1 MGTATIRQVISDA
14 RANEA
19 RDPTLHDHLAQRL
32 PDLQQRLR
40 LPAEDPLGAL
50 ENFSSR
56 YIDYVPDFLEL
67 LREQAGDACGQI
79 DALLNMAEDFFLAP
93 PDAIGESAGLL
104 ALMDEAFLA
113 QRLIEEVNDRFIR
126 SHGSALVHVDMTR
139 ANIIAH
145 HLVGEP
151 LASRLETLVGQG
163 VELVASRSGLFEA
176 LRDAPAPPR
185 QALLELPCMSR
196 EVAVDLRLED
206 SLAGSPEGDAEN

>member
-1 MGTATIRQVISDA
+1 MGTATIRQVIRDA
-14 RANEA
+14 RASEA
-19 RDPTLHDHLAQRL
+19 RDPTLHDHLAERL
-32 PDLQQRLR
+32 TDLQQRLL

-50 ENFSSR
+50 ENFSRR
-56 YIDYVPDFLEL
+56 YIDHVPDFLDL
-67 LREQAGDACGQI
+67 LREQAGEACGQI

-93 PDAIGESAGLL
+93 PEAIGETAGLL

-126 SHGSALVHVDMTR
+126 SHGSPLVHVDMTR

-163 VELVASRSGLFEA
+163 VELVASRSGLFET
-176 LRDAPAPPR
+176 LRDTPARPQ

-196 EVAVDLRLED
+196 EVAVDLRLES
-206 SLAGSPEGDAEN
+206 SLEGAPTGNREA

>member
-1 MGTATIRQVISDA
+1 MGTATIRQVIRDA
-14 RANEA
+14 RARDAREPTLRQHLAGHITELEA
-19 RDPTLHDHLAQRL
+19 RLV
-32 PDLQQRLR
+32 

-50 ENFSSR
+50 ETFSQR
-56 YIDYVPDFLEL
+56 YIDYVPDFLDL
-67 LREQAGDACGQI
+67 LREQAASRDTCGQV

-93 PDAIGESAGLL
+93 PDAIGETAGML

-126 SHGSALVHVDMTR
+126 SHGSPLVHVDMTR

-163 VELVASRSGLFEA
+163 VELVASRSGLFEPFPN
-176 LRDAPAPPR
+176 APVEP
-185 QALLELPCMSR
+185 QEALLELPCMSR
-196 EVAVDLRLED
+196 EVAVDLRLE
-206 SLAGSPEGDAEN
+206 GHTEGLP